1 VPIEVLYF
9 ADLKDITQK
18 NKESFEIPDLNMK
31 ELIGLLFKKYE
42 SFKFLLWDEHLK
54 NIRNDVSIAVNDSIT
69 HSNDKLS
76 ISFSNGDKIAFLLP
90 ISGG

>member
-31 ELIGLLFKKYE
+31 ELIAILFRKYK
-42 SFKFLLWDEHLK
+42 SFKLLLWDEQLE
-54 NIRNDVSIAVNDSIT
+54 NIRNDVSIAVNDNIT

-76 ISFSNGDKIAFLLP
+76 ISLSNGDKIAFLLP